1 MCYNM
6 WYGQQDLGGYLGIL
20 NGQLVVEIFCIGIGG
35 IIMKEI
41 TMELVIAGFRF
52 IAENRN
58 LSTNELADG
67 LEKLGCD

>member
-1 MCYNM
+1 
-6 WYGQQDLGGYLGIL
+6 
-20 NGQLVVEIFCIGIGG
+20 
-35 IIMKEI
+35 MKEI